1 MNFAD
6 YKRFLEWY
14 MGDDEFRERFDRAP
28 AAALREAALSP
39 ETSVE
44 FLQAIAAGCRS
55 YNFRPVMERFSA
67 ELAEL
72 RGFAAALEEA
82 NPFTVR
88 CRNACGGNARFEE
101 WRERRR
107 RANRAV
113 LQPLYFDRSFNIA
126 VAYELGVGC
135 SGQCGFCCFDAPPL
149 QENFRYTPENR
160 ELWRGVLALFCE
172 LLGDRAGAAAL
183 YWATDPFDNPDLEK
197 FYRDFYE
204 LNQVWPP
211 ITTRWP
217 LRDPERTRRFAGEG
231 REHGQPGCRFSM
243 TERGELRRFF
253 RAFSAEEAMD
263 WSLVLNNP
271 ESLNRYSASGR
282 ARQAE
287 PEMPGR
293 CQEDTTSCCLSGFLV
308 NLCRRS
314 IRLVSPCV
322 PDEAN
327 PYGFHLWSE
336 ASFRDAAELERV
348 LGGMQERFFPEGP
361 EALPFLRLPPVW
373 NLEIAGGRAEFT
385 SRYLVRRFAVSP
397 QEAALLERLKTGIS
411 RREFDREFG
420 GELAFLGKTHGLL
433 ETLWKSGMLSEE
445 EENWTGSISRW

>member
-55 YNFRPVMERFSA
+55 YNFRPVVERFPT

-211 ITTRWP
+211 ITTHWP
-217 LRDPERTRRFAGEG
+217 LRDPPFCRGGARTRPARLPLFDDGARGVAALFPGVFGGGGDGLEP
-231 REHGQPGCRFSM
+231 RAEQPGI
-243 TERGELRRFF
+243 
-253 RAFSAEEAMD
+253 
-263 WSLVLNNP
+263 
-271 ESLNRYSASGR
+271 
-282 ARQAE
+282 AE
-287 PEMPGR
+287 PLFGQRPGAAGGAGDAGKVSGGHHQLLSLR
-293 CQEDTTSCCLSGFLV
+293 LSGEF
-308 NLCRRS
+308 
-314 IRLVSPCV
+314 VSPEHPAGV
-322 PDEAN
+322 
-327 PYGFHLWSE
+327 
-336 ASFRDAAELERV
+336 
-348 LGGMQERFFPEGP
+348 
-361 EALPFLRLPPVW
+361 ALR
-373 NLEIAGGRAEFT
+373 AG
-385 SRYLVRRFAVSP
+385 
-397 QEAALLERLKTGIS
+397 
-411 RREFDREFG
+411 
-420 GELAFLGKTHGLL
+420 
-433 ETLWKSGMLSEE
+433 
-445 EENWTGSISRW
+445 